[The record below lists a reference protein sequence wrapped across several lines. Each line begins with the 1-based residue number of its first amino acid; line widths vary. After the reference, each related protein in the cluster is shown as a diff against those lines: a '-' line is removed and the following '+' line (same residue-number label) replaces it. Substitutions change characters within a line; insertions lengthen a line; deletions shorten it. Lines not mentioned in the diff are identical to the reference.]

1 MQPVFIPDMPHRSRR
16 GNDWTAVAK
25 RPTAFLPVLMSLA
38 ALTLVL
44 VHVALYGAQ
53 HEADEGTPAHLFQ
66 LLMAAQLPIIGTF
79 AAKSLPQAPRRALA
93 VLGIQLV
100 AAIAAFAPVFYFN
113 L

>member
-1 MQPVFIPDMPHRSRR
+1 MQPVFIPDLPRRSRQGR
-16 GNDWTAVAK
+16 DWGEIAK

-44 VHVALYGAQ
+44 AHVALYGAQ

-66 LLMAAQLPIIGTF
+66 LLMAAQLPIIAIF
-79 AAKSLPQAPRRALA
+79 AAKSLPQAPRRALG
-93 VLGIQLV
+93 VLAIQIL
-100 AAIAAFAPVFYFN
+100 AAITAFAPVYYFN